1 MELDGWVVLVTG
13 GTSNIGNAAARE
25 FAERGAS
32 VVVVGR
38 DTARS
43 RKAVDDVRLAGT
55 ERVRFVAT
63 DLSVQSDVRALAE
76 TVRRE
81 YDRLD
86 VLVNGA
92 GTFRRERTLSPDGIE
107 ETLAV
112 NYLAPYLLT
121 RLLADRLVESG
132 GRILNLTASAH
143 RNHDRVLDDLQGER
157 EYSLFSAYARSKLA
171 LVLFTVELADRLA
184 DTDVSV
190 NAYHPG
196 LVPTGREAERMP
208 APIRLAFGVIRRL
221 PLPFTRTA
229 EACGAEVVGLT
240 TDERFSSVSGEYYE
254 GLERGETH
262 PVVGDRNVRDRLW
275 TESAELVGLS
285 PELDLGAASRP

>member
-1 MELDGWVVLVTG
+1 MQLSGRVVLVTG
-13 GTSNIGNAAARE
+13 GTSNIGNAAALE

-38 DTARS
+38 DTPRS
-43 RKAVDDVRLAGT
+43 REAVEAVRLVGN
-55 ERVRFVAT
+55 ERVRFVPT

-76 TVRRE
+76 TVHRE

-92 GTFRRERTLSPDGIE
+92 GTFRRERQLSPDGIE

-121 RLLADRLVESG
+121 RLLTDRLVESG
-132 GRILNLTASAH
+132 GQVLNLTASAH
-143 RNHDRVLDDLQGER
+143 RNADSVLDDLNGAR
-157 EYSLFSAYARSKLA
+157 EYSLFSSYARSKLA

-184 DTDVSV
+184 DTDVTV
-190 NAYHPG
+190 NGYHPG

-208 APIRLAFGVIRRL
+208 LPIRLAFGVFRRL

-229 EACGAEVVGLT
+229 EACGVEVVRLT
-240 TDERFSSVSGEYYE
+240 TDERFTSVSGRYYE
-254 GLERGETH
+254 GVERGETH
-262 PVVGDRNVRDRLW
+262 PAVNDRDIRDRLW
-275 TESAELVGLS
+275 TESAELVGL
-285 PELDLGAASRP
+285 PTELDIGTASGT